1 MSLRVTGGLLGGRKL
16 QTPPRDVRPSADRVR
31 ESLFARL
38 GDLEHTAVLDLY
50 AGSGILGVEA
60 VSRGAASLVCVER
73 SHATLTVL
81 RANLKSLGLDST
93 ARVIAGDVVDA
104 IGALGSA
111 GERFDLVLLD
121 PPYAS
126 GEAPRALA
134 ALVSA
139 QVLNPDAVVVLERSR
154 SHPLPTVAGLESWDE
169 RRYGDT
175 VISRFRVAAP
185 VAEAAEAITGKDR
198 EV

>member
-16 QTPPRDVRPSADRVR
+16 KTPPQGVRPSADRVR
-31 ESLFARL
+31 ESVFARL
-38 GDLEHTAVLDLY
+38 GDLEHAAVLDLY

-60 VSRGAASLVCVER
+60 ISRGAALVVCVER

-81 RANLKSLGLDST
+81 RANLESLGLDSV
-93 ARVIAGDVVDA
+93 ARVIGRDVVDA
-104 IGALGSA
+104 IRALGGE

-126 GEAPRALA
+126 DEAPRALA

-154 SHPLPTVAGLESWDE
+154 SHPLPPVDGLTIWDE

-175 VISRFRVAAP
+175 VISRFTVAIPA
-185 VAEAAEAITGKDR
+185 AEAAEEITGKDR
-198 EV
+198 DV